1 MLQEV
6 VTGTSIIY
14 YLMILVASIGVLAKV
29 INHFTLR
36 GMVKS
41 ASNMQK
47 STHKLIKLVRSKYEH
62 ACMLHDRVEN
72 VEAFVEKYIYEYRGV
87 LFRIHTWRQLE
98 IQSIWFVGIL
108 GILGASCWY
117 LKSGLC
123 EEVYRYAGIGVTGM
137 MLLFVLSQL
146 SDEQHKILRV
156 QNYMVDYLENVCAFR
171 HRRSRQSERERIEV
185 IQTENGKGRVSQNEG
200 KTLRSKVLDN
210 EIEQNKAFSL
220 REKEN
225 GAEWEED
232 VQEHELPIN
241 IEGEPRKAGKSELAK
256 NVFGK
261 QEKESE
267 ETNSSMQEETLRRIL
282 EEFLA

>member
-6 VTGTSIIY
+6 VTGTSIVY

-36 GMVKS
+36 SMVKS

-87 LFRIHTWRQLE
+87 LFRIHTWRQME

-108 GILGASCWY
+108 GFLGASCWY

-123 EEVYRYAGIGVTGM
+123 EEVYRYAGIGAAGM
-137 MLLFVLSQL
+137 MLLFVMSQL

-171 HRRSRQSERERIEV
+171 HRRVRQSERERIEV

-200 KTLRSKVLDN
+200 ASLRSRVLDN
-210 EIEQNKAFSL
+210 KMEQSGAFSS
-220 REKEN
+220 REKEKE
-225 GAEWEED
+225 EWEEG
-232 VQEHELPIN
+232 VQEQELSIK

-256 NVFGK
+256 KVFGK